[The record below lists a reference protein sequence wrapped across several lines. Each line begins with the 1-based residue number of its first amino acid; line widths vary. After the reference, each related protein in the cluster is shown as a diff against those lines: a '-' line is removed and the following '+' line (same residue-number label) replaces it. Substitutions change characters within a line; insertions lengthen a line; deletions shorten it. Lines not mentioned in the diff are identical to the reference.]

1 MNDTRKS
8 RLVAGLVLVLVLVAG
23 IAIGFFL
30 HQAAPWRHGPPG
42 FGIGGPPPGR
52 PGAIKDRMLARLDR
66 ELKLTPSQHATID
79 TVLTR
84 READLRAL
92 MAQTRPRFDSIA
104 ARTRTDIQA
113 VLTAQQRDD
122 FAKIV
127 QEVESR
133 RRGREGDR
141 AIGR

>member
-1 MNDTRKS
+1 MKDTRKS
-8 RLVAGLVLVLVLVAG
+8 RLVAGLVIVLVLVAG

-30 HQAAPWRHGPPG
+30 HQAGPWRHGPPG

-52 PGAIKDRMLARLDR
+52 GGAIKDRMLARLDR
-66 ELKLTPSQHATID
+66 DLKLTPTQHGTID

-92 MAQTRPRFDSIA
+92 MAETRPRFDSIA
-104 ARTRTDIQA
+104 ARTRSDIQA
-113 VLTAQQRDD
+113 VLTPEQRTE

-133 RRGREGDR
+133 RRKGDR